1 MTDRVIKNIEFLVI
15 FTWGISWKMTL
26 LWKVERGFSSF
37 FCQILVGIPKIGRYA
52 KDLGEKWRI
61 SLVSKN
67 LSLFIFLIIFTQ
79 NIFVKLHNIRIPNP
93 SLINNNMSSL
103 QMICIGICRV
113 IHYRVRNSKSNFE
126 IPAFFDVWIRN
137 FKSGKFQTS
146 SFKFQIVGEDLKV
159 IIFVPYPIIYN
170 PG

>member
-1 MTDRVIKNIEFLVI
+1 MESWARI
-15 FTWGISWKMTL
+15 F
-26 LWKVERGFSSF
+26 
-37 FCQILVGIPKIGRYA
+37 
-52 KDLGEKWRI
+52 
-61 SLVSKN
+61 
-67 LSLFIFLIIFTQ
+67 FIFLPNSWNTKNRYICQRFGGKMKNIPCFKKSEFVYFSNFFTQ